1 MLPGMTK
8 RLTVTVPDELD
19 EALRRAA
26 AGDNLSAYT
35 ARALRNQMLIDDL
48 DRLAGIPLDED
59 MVADAAEA
67 REIADQREAARRGR
81 AA

>member
-19 EALRRAA
+19 EAVRAA
-26 AGDNLSAYT
+26 AGENVSAYT
-35 ARALRNQMLIDDL
+35 ARALRNQLLIDDL
-48 DRLAGIPLDED
+48 DRLAGVPLDED
-59 MVADAAEA
+59 MAADGADAF
-67 REIADQREAARRGR
+67 EIAEQREAARRGR